1 MAFPILPPVIE
12 ALPLNSGGPRNYK
25 DNYIFFWNNV
35 GLDLNRITHTN
46 SGHQSGP
53 PLSAR
58 YLGILH
64 LAIHDAYLATF
75 PYSEQSDAMEQF
87 ADDFR
92 PFLSA
97 SAFGTVQAASN
108 PAANA
113 AEAKL
118 AVAGAAIT
126 VLNKLFKAP
135 AKRDPGVSQST
146 ATLVSDFIDASSL
159 AYQQAHGLSPR
170 SSAYAFG
177 AAIANLILD
186 QLEIKGS
193 EPGVDVGGYM
203 PNSNQP
209 YFFDDDPSH
218 PICARPIDPNAPE
231 RGNKIVRPY
240 HAPSYGTSAAVSAT
254 TEDIKITDPPLV
266 PSNPPSLETDPT
278 AEHLKYL
285 EALEDVRRMGGAED
299 LASTKRQPAQTVGAV
314 FWAYDGVNLI
324 GTPPRL
330 YNQVVKQIA
339 FDAKVGDD
347 ISSDENNA
355 QFVRLLALVNVAM
368 ADVGVFCWRDKYKY
382 ELWRPLTGVH
392 ADPSGPVPGGSSRPT
407 WRVLGAPATN
417 SNEGGFKPPFP
428 AHSSGNATFGAT
440 AFQMARLF
448 YDQRGDSPMQ
458 DLEQWPNRDVV
469 NDTIS
474 YKFISDELNGV
485 SRNLYSAYDPKLPL
499 ESQAG
504 DVRTRVPITYNSL
517 KEAIS
522 ANEMSRVWL
531 GVHWHFDG
539 FAGETVYE
547 KYTEETQNSSDGK
560 DNNLSRPSDRKQLF
574 KVAEDDSTVYQHVGG
589 IDWFAAG
596 NLGPRDGAGEYPVGG
611 VPLGMLIADNIFDN
625 KMQSSGPLSDLG
637 KNVELRRN

>member
-1 MAFPILPPVIE
+1 MGSFIPFPL
-12 ALPLNSGGPRNYK
+12 ALGGPRNYK

-97 SAFGTVQAASN
+97 SAFGT
-108 PAANA
+108 
-113 AEAKL
+113 
-118 AVAGAAIT
+118 
-126 VLNKLFKAP
+126 LFKAP

-193 EPGVDVGGYM
+193 EPGVDAGGYM

-218 PICARPIDPNAPE
+218 PICVRPIDPNAPE

-368 ADVGVFCWRDKYKY
+368 ADVGVFFWRDKYKY

-428 AHSSGNATFGAT
+428 AHSSGNATFGAA

-448 YDQRGDSPMQ
+448 YDQ
-458 DLEQWPNRDVV
+458 RDVV

-539 FAGETVYE
+539 FAGETV
-547 KYTEETQNSSDGK
+547 
-560 DNNLSRPSDRKQLF
+560 DRKQLF